1 MRELRIHF
9 TIDQQAKQELEHEV
23 NDYLELAHIKG
34 ICLNIDKFE
43 FKAAEIFYY
52 KNDENLTYT
61 VKAKMEGQYDDSIY
75 VIFEGGKLAR
85 INFFTW
91 YYDSENVMVTFEGGK
106 KPFETGREMT
116 VTKEGNKALMY
127 KMSKVEEI

>member
-1 MRELRIHF
+1 MRDLKLHF
-9 TIDQQAKQELEHEV
+9 TIDQQAKRKLEQEV

-43 FKAAEIFYY
+43 FETAEIIDH
-52 KNDENLTYT
+52 KDDNNLTYT
-61 VKAKMEGQYDDSIY
+61 LKAKRERQYDDSIY
-75 VIFEGGKLAR
+75 VFFEDGKLAK

-91 YYDSENVMVTFEGGK
+91 YYDPENVMATFEGGK
-106 KPFETGREMT
+106 KPFETGREMS
-116 VTKEGNKALMY
+116 VTKEGINAHMY